1 MMADGSRPGPA
12 LAALSSLTGRR
23 WKLGPARN
31 KVSVERDVAVRMRDG
46 AVLLADH
53 YAPITSGPRPTVLMR
68 CPYGRGL
75 AWAMPALLYAERGYH
90 VLLQSCRGTSGSGGT
105 FRPYADEADDG
116 QDTVGWLRGQNW
128 FDGRLAT
135 VGASYLAYV
144 QWALTL
150 DPPPELKAMVVQVSP
165 HDLGAACF
173 GHGPF
178 ELYNRLAWS
187 EMMAHHEQQGLVR
200 WVWRVLRAG
209 KRLAPMLSTLPLT
222 ATGAAIGGAGAPWY
236 AEWLAHPDLADP
248 YWDHRRTAAALERVT
263 VPTLL
268 ISGFYDLFAEQTMQ
282 QYQTLRRRGVQ
293 AALTVGP
300 WSHITVDGG
309 IATRE
314 TLAWLDAFAAG
325 DGPTPRPQPVRAW
338 ISGREQWQELPQWP
352 PAGAAERTWYLHGG
366 GMLAETVPVGDEAA
380 TGFRYDPLDP
390 TPTVGGRISSFH
402 GGSRD
407 NTAVEA
413 RDDVLTFSTP
423 PLAGAVHVA
432 GVPSVRL
439 HVGHDGACADIF
451 ARLCDVDERGRSRDL
466 TDQIIRLGPTGPADG
481 GTRGVSLPLTGVSH
495 VFQPGHRIR
504 LQVSGGA
511 FPRYARNL
519 GTARDPITGTQTAPV
534 SYRVFHGGP
543 RPSAITM
550 PVLAPG
556 GEAGEGSIGDGDG
569 TRTKETSL

>member
-1 MMADGSRPGPA
+1 MRQQNVKSRDADVAAPPRPLHPA
-12 LAALSSLTGRR
+12 AAALSKVLSRAWSL
-23 WKLGPARN
+23 PPQRN
-31 KVSVERDVAVRMRDG
+31 RVAIERGLHVPMSDG
-46 AVLLADH
+46 TVLLADH
-53 YAPITSGPRPTVLMR
+53 YLPVSVASAATVLVR

-75 AWAMPALLYAERGYH
+75 AYAMPALLYAERGYH
-90 VLLQSCRGTSGSGGT
+90 VMLQSCRGTSGSGST

-165 HDLGAACF
+165 HDLGASCF

-282 QYQTLRRRGVQ
+282 QYQALRRRGVQ

-325 DGPTPRPQPVRAW
+325 DGPTPRRQRSAPGSAAAS
-338 ISGREQWQELPQWP
+338 SGRSCRTGRPRARPNGPGTCTAAGCWPRPYRWATRPP
-352 PAGAAERTWYLHGG
+352 PA
-366 GMLAETVPVGDEAA
+366 
-380 TGFRYDPLDP
+380 
-390 TPTVGGRISSFH
+390 S
-402 GGSRD
+402 
-407 NTAVEA
+407 
-413 RDDVLTFSTP
+413 
-423 PLAGAVHVA
+423 
-432 GVPSVRL
+432 
-439 HVGHDGACADIF
+439 
-451 ARLCDVDERGRSRDL
+451 
-466 TDQIIRLGPTGPADG
+466 
-481 GTRGVSLPLTGVSH
+481 GTTRWT
-495 VFQPGHRIR
+495 
-504 LQVSGGA
+504 
-511 FPRYARNL
+511 
-519 GTARDPITGTQTAPV
+519 
-534 SYRVFHGGP
+534 P
-543 RPSAITM
+543 RP
-550 PVLAPG
+550 
-556 GEAGEGSIGDGDG
+556 
-569 TRTKETSL
+569 R

>member
-31 KVSVERDVAVRMRDG
+31 KVSVERDVAVRTRDG

-338 ISGREQWQELPQWP
+338 ISGSEQWQELAQWP
-352 PAGAAERTWYLHGG
+352 PAGAGCWPRPYRCPTSAAITAAPAASASRSPACRTCSS
-366 GMLAETVPVGDEAA
+366 PA
-380 TGFRYDPLDP
+380 TGSGCRCPAARSP
-390 TPTVGGRISSFH
+390 GTRATSAPPGTPSPAHRPRRSATAYSTV
-402 GGSRD
+402 
-407 NTAVEA
+407 A
-413 RDDVLTFSTP
+413 
-423 PLAGAVHVA
+423 
-432 GVPSVRL
+432 
-439 HVGHDGACADIF
+439 
-451 ARLCDVDERGRSRDL
+451 RGR
-466 TDQIIRLGPTGPADG
+466 
-481 GTRGVSLPLTGVSH
+481 
-495 VFQPGHRIR
+495 
-504 LQVSGGA
+504 
-511 FPRYARNL
+511 
-519 GTARDPITGTQTAPV
+519 
-534 SYRVFHGGP
+534 
-543 RPSAITM
+543 RPSRCRCWRPAAR
-550 PVLAPG
+550 PVKAASVTVTALG
-556 GEAGEGSIGDGDG
+556 RRRLLCE
-569 TRTKETSL
+569 RR

>member
-1 MMADGSRPGPA
+1 MARSSRPGPGP
-12 LAALSSLTGRR
+12 AALSAVLGRR
-23 WKLGPARN
+23 WNLGPARN
-31 KVSVERDVAVRMRDG
+31 KVSVERDVGIRMRDG

-53 YAPITSGPRPTVLMR
+53 YAPVTGGPRPTVLMR

-75 AWAMPALLYAERGYH
+75 VHAMSALPYAERGYH
-90 VLLQSCRGTSGSGGT
+90 VLLQSCRGTFGSGGT
-105 FRPYADEADDG
+105 FRPYADEAADG
-116 QDTVGWLRGQNW
+116 QDTVGWLRGQAW

-135 VGASYLAYV
+135 VGGSYLAYV
-144 QWALTL
+144 QWALAL
-150 DPPPELKAMVVQVSP
+150 DPPPELKAMVVQISP
-165 HDLGAACF
+165 HDLGTSCF

-187 EMMAHHEQQGLVR
+187 AMMAHQEQLGLVR
-200 WVWRVLRAG
+200 WAWWALRAD
-209 KRLAPMLSTLPLT
+209 KRLAPMLSRLPLT
-222 ATGAAIGGAGAPWY
+222 ATGEAIGGAGAPWY
-236 AEWLAHPDLADP
+236 AEWLAHPDPADP
-248 YWDHRRTAAALERVT
+248 YWDDRRASAALDRVT

-282 QYQTLRRRGVQ
+282 QYQALRRRGIP
-293 AALTVGP
+293 AALTIGP
-300 WSHITVDGG
+300 WSHLTVDARM
-309 IATRE
+309 ATRE

-338 ISGREQWQELPQWP
+338 ISGTQRWHGLPQWP
-352 PAGAAERTWYLHGG
+352 PAGTAERTWYLHGG
-366 GMLAETVPVGDEAA
+366 GILADAA
-380 TGFRYDPLDP
+380 PAGGQARTGFLYDPRDP
-390 TPTVGGRISSFH
+390 TPSVGGRISSYR

-413 RDDVLTFSTP
+413 RDDVLTFSTA
-423 PLAGAVHVA
+423 PLAGPVHVA
-432 GVPSVRL
+432 GVPSVAL
-439 HVGHDGACADIF
+439 HVSYDGACADIF

-466 TDQIIRLGPTGPADG
+466 TDQIIRLGAADG
-481 GTRGVSLPLTGVSH
+481 ARSVSLALTDISH

-519 GTARDPITGTQTAPV
+519 GTTGDPITSTQTAPI

-556 GEAGEGSIGDGDG
+556 GGTGDSPG
-569 TRTKETSL
+569 TGAAS

>member
-1 MMADGSRPGPA
+1 MADGPRPTPT
-12 LAALSSLTGRR
+12 LAALSALTGRR
-23 WKLGPARN
+23 WQLGPARN
-31 KVSVERDVAVRMRDG
+31 KVGVERDVAVRMRDG
-46 AVLLADH
+46 AVLRADH
-53 YAPITSGPRPTVLMR
+53 YAPVTSGPRPTVLMR
-68 CPYGRGL
+68 CPYGRSL
-75 AWAMPALLYAERGYH
+75 IYAMSALLYAERGYH
-90 VLLQSCRGTSGSGGT
+90 VLLQSTRGTFGSGGT
-105 FRPYADEADDG
+105 FRPYAGEAADG
-116 QDTVGWLRGQNW
+116 QDTVGWLRGQDW

-144 QWALTL
+144 QWALAL

-187 EMMAHHEQQGLVR
+187 EMMAHQEQQGLVS
-200 WVWRVLRAG
+200 WVWRALRAN
-209 KRLAPMLSTLPLT
+209 KRLAPMLSRLPLT

-236 AEWLAHPDLADP
+236 GEWLAHPDLADP
-248 YWDHRRTAAALERVT
+248 YWDDRRAAVALERVT

-282 QYQTLRRRGVQ
+282 QYQALRRRGVQ

-309 IATRE
+309 TATRE

-325 DGPTPRPQPVRAW
+325 DGRTPRPQPVRVW
-338 ISGREQWQELPQWP
+338 IGGTDQWQELPQWP
-352 PAGAAERTWYLHGG
+352 PAGTAERTWYLHNG
-366 GMLAETVPVGDEAA
+366 GMLAETAPAGDEAA

-390 TPTVGGRISSFH
+390 TPSVGGRISLYS

-413 RDDVLTFSTP
+413 RADVLTFSTA
-423 PLAGAVHVA
+423 PLARPVHVA
-432 GVPSVRL
+432 GVPLVRL
-439 HVGHDGACADIF
+439 HVSHDGACADIF

-466 TDQIIRLGPTGPADG
+466 TDQIIRLGPAGPADG
-481 GTRGVSLPLTGVSH
+481 GTHSVSLPLTGVSH

-519 GTARDPITGTQTAPV
+519 GTAGDPITSTQTAPV
-534 SYRVFHGGP
+534 GYRVFHGGL

-550 PVLAPG
+550 PVLAP
-556 GEAGEGSIGDGDG
+556 ARAADQGSIGDGGG
-569 TRTKETSL
+569 TQARETSL